1 MIDHHFALIE
11 TYSGTTVGF
20 SRNHGSLILNNNI
33 KSWFFFW
40 LFNQWKFSSFCLNN
54 SSHLKIP
61 NIPSDKTKKN
71 HKCFCLVLHFKHF
84 WCLTMTHQINYAKV
98 SFTLLCC
105 LLVSKGDKAICRFWF
120 IHKTVMENTISMLFI
135 YFLNGVWFEKT
146 A

>member
-20 SRNHGSLILNNNI
+20 SRNHGSLILNSNI
-33 KSWFFFW
+33 KSWFFSDFLINKSFL
-40 LFNQWKFSSFCLNN
+40 LFVWIT
-54 SSHLKIP
+54 HLKIP

-71 HKCFCLVLHFKHF
+71 RKCFCLVLHFKHF

-98 SFTLLCC
+98 CSFTLLCC